1 MVPVKSKVNRL
12 SRLGLAYTVLLI
24 VVNFVQYAIHFAIEA
39 LAPELLSHP
48 LYITLLSVIPLYA
61 IGLPTCILILPKP
74 DKKNVSGVKL
84 SFLELSFAAI
94 ICFGLALIGNLVGNT
109 AMIAISAIKGEMIA
123 NPLQS
128 IVLDSNILITFVLT
142 VIIAPIGEEFIFRR
156 LIIDRIK
163 PYGELPAILLSA
175 AMFAAFHLNL
185 YQFFYAFL
193 LGLVFGYIYV
203 KTGRLS
209 YTVILHAIINF
220 CGGVFVAA
228 ALDAT
233 MSLTAEGASPST
245 LQTIISSIGLSLI
258 LQYVGF
264 LFCAALATIILACVF
279 LRKLNFIP
287 GENSLNIPRSPFV
300 IVFFVLC
307 LTITVADIII

>member
-1 MVPVKSKVNRL
+1 MNITVPKSNRL
-12 SRLGLAYTVLLI
+12 TRLGLAFTVLLI
-24 VVNFVQYAIHFAIEA
+24 VVNLTQYAIHFAIEA
-39 LAPELLSHP
+39 FAPELLSHP
-48 LYITLLSVIPLYA
+48 LYIALLSVIPLYA
-61 IGLPTCILILPKP
+61 LGLPICILILPKP
-74 DKKNVSGVKL
+74 DQKSGSGVKL

-109 AMIAISAIKGEMIA
+109 AMVAISAIKGELIA

-128 IVLDSNILITFVLT
+128 VVLDSNILITFVLT

-156 LIIDRIK
+156 LIIDRTTQ
-163 PYGELPAILLSA
+163 YGELPAILLSA

-193 LGLVFGYIYV
+193 LGAVFGYIYV
-203 KTGRLS
+203 KTGRLR
-209 YTVILHAIINF
+209 YTVMLHALINF

-233 MSLTAEGASPST
+233 MSLTAEGAATST
-245 LQTIISSIGLSLI
+245 LPTVISSIGLSLL

-264 LFCAALATIILACVF
+264 LVSAALATIILACVF
-279 LRKLNFIP
+279 LRKLKFVP

-307 LTITVADIII
+307 LTITVVDMIM